1 MKSRHCAATNA
12 RRNTFAAGGIAL
24 AVGTILLA
32 GALPAQAQT
41 SGNTTPAQTVSP
53 AKSPAAKKKAGA
65 TAEPAA
71 ADDRSKAS
79 YSLGVSVGT
88 QLHGMGLGADAVSYD
103 RVLQGLKDAL
113 SGKATAAPEDGQR
126 VNALIEQ
133 TRSSLGAANKA
144 AAAKFLAENGKLPGV
159 ITTASGLEYKVVRP
173 GMGDPPK
180 ATDEATVNYRGT
192 LLDGTEFDSSY
203 KRNQPATFTVGQVI
217 KGWQE
222 ALMLMKPGSKVEL
235 YITPN
240 LAYDMNSPPPI
251 PPGAMLKFEV
261 ELLSVK
267 PATAGAGS
275 GAAAP
280 GGAMTGPKHP

>member
-12 RRNTFAAGGIAL
+12 RRNSFAAGGIAL
-24 AVGTILLA
+24 AVGTILML
-32 GALPAQAQT
+32 GTLPAQAQT
-41 SGNTTPAQTVSP
+41 GGNTTPDKTV
-53 AKSPAAKKKAGA
+53 PAAKKKAGA
-65 TAEPAA
+65 ASSAPAA
-71 ADDRSKAS
+71 ADEKSKAS

-88 QLHGMGLGADAVSYD
+88 QLHGMGLGADTVSYD

-133 TRSSLGAANKA
+133 TRSSAGIANKA
-144 AAAKFLAENGKLPGV
+144 AADKFLADNGKLPGV
-159 ITTASGLEYKVVRP
+159 VTTASGLQYKVEKP
-173 GMGDPPK
+173 GAGTPPK
-180 ATDEATVNYRGT
+180 ATDEVTVNYRGT

-222 ALMLMKPGSKVEL
+222 ALLLMKPGSKVEL
-235 YITPN
+235 YIPPS

-251 PPGAMLKFEV
+251 PPGSMLKFEV

-267 PATAGAGS
+267 PGTAGAGP

>member
-12 RRNTFAAGGIAL
+12 RRNSFAAGGIAL
-24 AVGTILLA
+24 AVGTILML
-32 GALPAQAQT
+32 GTLPAQAQT
-41 SGNTTPAQTVSP
+41 GGNTTPAQTIP
-53 AKSPAAKKKAGA
+53 AVKKKAGA
-65 TAEPAA
+65 TSSAPAA

-88 QLHGMGLGADAVSYD
+88 QLHGMGLGADAVSYE

-133 TRSSLGAANKA
+133 TRSSAGIANKA
-144 AAAKFLAENGKLPGV
+144 AAAKFLADNGKLPGV

-173 GMGDPPK
+173 GSGEPPK

-203 KRNQPATFTVGQVI
+203 KRKQPATFTVSQVI

-222 ALMLMKPGSKVEL
+222 ALLLMQPGSKVEL
-235 YITPN
+235 YIPPS

-251 PPGAMLKFEV
+251 PPGSMLKFEV

-267 PATAGAGS
+267 PGTAGAGP